1 MLFSWVSAAT
11 LLSLT
16 SALRIDNVESLRKQ
30 VQPRAVIPTGSVI
43 DDVFPALNIEE
54 KDWVMSG
61 LKKLN
66 KFNGTSCEKCHYKM
80 KLARQLIQEKP
91 EMTHLTSVMLYEYCL
106 SQNKNSDKACQFVD
120 FFITTNTKNKNV
132 PDSNAH
138 GEGWEES
145 NTSVDFF
152 DNDFI
157 NLVKN
162 MNMSSNLTLNYYCAL
177 KGKYCPIPKTPDV
190 SKLFN
195 LDSMW
200 PNKTA
205 KQMSEPVYNS
215 SRELFNV
222 LHISDF
228 HNELR
233 YEVGAEANCSQGLC
247 CLPESYNT
255 DLMPAS
261 YNFTSVYTSAG
272 AKSSNMSFSF
282 YPNARYFLN
291 GTYSSGKY
299 ADLPLYRG
307 WNFAQTPAS
316 SFGNYQCDPP
326 ELLLNNSL
334 ANIGRASVENNF
346 EFSLFTGDIVDHDVL
361 HCTAN
366 VTKYAEV
373 RTFGIMKHYL
383 KGLPV
388 FPTLGNHDTFPYG
401 QLAPEK
407 VGNVTFN
414 NSIYHWNDE
423 LMADLWTSNG
433 WINNTDKSAI
443 SKHYSAFSVTTKR
456 GLKVISLN
464 SNCYYQ
470 KNLYAYID
478 MENQPDIFG
487 QWDFLI
493 KELVESESKGQRVWI
508 LAHIPA
514 GDYDTLP
521 IQSNIFAKIVERFS
535 PYTIANIFYGHTHKD
550 QFKVLFNEK
559 LKEPVNMAW
568 ISQAITPLGPANPSW
583 RYYQVEDQS
592 FNIIN
597 AYNYYTP
604 LNETWVNGGKE
615 PKWSFE
621 YSPRET
627 YDPEGKWPKNAAL
640 NATFWN
646 DFVLQKL
653 ANRTDIAF
661 NQKYTNFLYRNNPY
675 VPKCKNGANG
685 TNVSN
690 SCFSNNYCYNAAFR
704 VDEVRDC

>member
-1 MLFSWVSAAT
+1 MKFDWFSAAT
-11 LLSLT
+11 VIT
-16 SALRIDNVESLRKQ
+16 AVSALRIDNIGSIKKQ
-30 VQPRAVIPTGSVI
+30 LQARSAVPQGSI
-43 DDVFPALNIEE
+43 MDDVFPALSLKE
-54 KDWVMSG
+54 KDWVLGG
-61 LKKLN
+61 LSKLN
-66 KFNGTSCEKCHYKM
+66 QFNGTSCQKCHYKM
-80 KLARQLIQEKP
+80 KLAKKMIDEKP

-106 SQNKNSDKACQFVD
+106 SQNKNSDKACEFVD
-120 FFITTNTKNKNV
+120 FFITTNTKDSSV
-132 PDSNAH
+132 PDSPVWS
-138 GEGWEES
+138 EGWYEGE
-145 NTSVDFF
+145 TSVDFF

-162 MNMSSNLTLNYYCAL
+162 MNMSSNLTLNYYCYY
-177 KGKYCPIPKTPDV
+177 KGSYCPLPKTPSISDIYNMDA
-190 SKLFN
+190 L
-195 LDSMW
+195 W

-205 KQMSEPVYNS
+205 KQMSEPAYNSS

-222 LHISDF
+222 LHVSDF

-233 YEVGAEANCSQGLC
+233 YEIGAEANCSQGLC
-247 CLPESYNT
+247 CLPESFNT
-255 DLMPAS
+255 DLLPVD
-261 YNFTSVYTSAG
+261 YNFTSVYKAAG
-272 AKSSNMSFSF
+272 ASSNMSFSF
-282 YPNARYFLN
+282 YPDARYFVN

-307 WNFAQTPAS
+307 WNWAQTPAS
-316 SFGNYQCDPP
+316 TFGNYQCDPP
-326 ELLLNNSL
+326 EVLLNNSL
-334 ANIGRASVENNF
+334 ANIGLSASDKNF

-361 HCTAN
+361 HCDAN
-366 VTKYAEV
+366 TTKYAEI
-373 RTFGIMKHYL
+373 RSYNIMKHYL
-383 KGLPV
+383 KGMPV

-401 QLAPEK
+401 QLAPQK
-407 VGNVTFN
+407 VNNVTFN

-433 WINNTDKSAI
+433 WLDQSMKDSIA
-443 SKHYSAFSVTTKR
+443 KHYSAFSVTTKR

-493 KELVESESKGQRVWI
+493 KELVDSESKGQRVWI
-508 LAHIPA
+508 LAHIPS

-550 QFKVLFNEK
+550 QFKVLFGEK
-559 LKEPVNMAW
+559 LKAPVNMAW

-597 AYNYYTP
+597 AYNYFTP
-604 LNETWVNGGKE
+604 LNETWVNGGQE

-621 YSPRET
+621 YSPRDA
-627 YDPEGKWPKNAAL
+627 YDPKGEWPKNAPL

-646 DFVLQKL
+646 NFVLQKL
-653 ANRTDIAF
+653 GNLSDVDF
-661 NQKYTNFLYRNNPY
+661 NQKYTNYLYRNNPY
-675 VPKCKNGANG
+675 VPKCKNG
-685 TNVSN
+685 TNVS
-690 SCFSNNYCYNAAFR
+690 SKCYSNNYCYNAAFR
-704 VDEVRDC
+704 ADEVKLC